1 MPYRPYV
8 GPIGGGAFLCARNPC
23 ICRRLPAKV
32 ESRMLLR
39 FVWCEVG
46 DGVDEREAEG
56 VGVGVQGFLAHEKT
70 PTSQDHHKALSMVL
84 L

>member
-1 MPYRPYV
+1 
-8 GPIGGGAFLCARNPC
+8 
-23 ICRRLPAKV
+23 
-32 ESRMLLR
+32 MLLR